1 MLVFGVEGCA
11 GFEDGKT
18 YRIVSDHLGSVRLVI
33 DTGEIVQRM
42 DYDPWG
48 KVLYDSNPGFQ
59 PFGFAGGLYDPDT
72 GLTRFGARD
81 YDAET
86 GRWTAKDPILFNGGN
101 ANLYG
106 YVLQDPLNGIDPAGL
121 RPVEEYLN
129 NWICGSSSWEV
140 AFSKALHEKFGPYD
154 PNDPMDAD
162 NRTAAEH
169 YIFGRSLG
177 NGDAGLSV
185 ATAYWTTGAYWVFAY
200 QGAKMLGFYPNAS
213 SPSYAQLYWEAKTY
227 TDTLDITD
235 VFSGKPRECG
245 CGK

>member
-1 MLVFGVEGCA
+1 M
-11 GFEDGKT
+11 
-18 YRIVSDHLGSVRLVI
+18 
-33 DTGEIVQRM
+33 
-42 DYDPWG
+42 
-48 KVLYDSNPGFQ
+48 
-59 PFGFAGGLYDPDT
+59 
-72 GLTRFGARD
+72 
-81 YDAET
+81 
-86 GRWTAKDPILFNGGN
+86 
-101 ANLYG
+101 
-106 YVLQDPLNGIDPAGL
+106 LQDPLNGIDPAEL